1 MVWLNRRQWKS
12 SRFLETRRNYA
23 YFTERPQK
31 IFRDA
36 DESYDSPQFLYLRVY
51 FQDSVPRQ
59 EKGRFMYIN
68 YPQLSRIPTEGFDI
82 S

>member
-1 MVWLNRRQWKS
+1 MPISPNGLKRYSAVPMNHTISFITL
-12 SRFLETRRNYA
+12 
-23 YFTERPQK
+23 
-31 IFRDA
+31 
-36 DESYDSPQFLYLRVY
+36 DSPQFLYLRVY

-59 EKGRFMYIN
+59 EKVRFMYIN